1 MIGFMEHPSL
11 RYYLWIL
18 FFVVGS
24 GTGLEA
30 QGQERSKAWVQK
42 TLKRLDSDDP
52 TERSR
57 AQKQLVARVQRS
69 KERYL
74 PLLLIEIESRPPE
87 VQRRIEDLFVDFF
100 DPGVSCIEAAIK
112 TSTGKSKAH
121 LTSLVQ
127 RVRERRIVYVRRSV
141 EDSLGY
147 YETTNSISTSD
158 RSYITLER
166 LGSDAVPHLIAYL
179 REKEQL
185 EGMTSSAINPHLIKF
200 ADERIIG
207 DLEDIVQTHG
217 DVAEALAHIAG
228 RRAIPSLMRAL
239 EEGDNTPHGI
249 IKALGDLKAKE
260 AVEPFCR
267 RLKSE
272 TQWIKFWIIDSLV
285 SIGEAEAVTTLK
297 ELWDDPEGF
306 FASDERLRHE
316 IADARCRLGDA
327 EGLYNLISLVVAEE
341 TSLRDAKK
349 MLSKLI
355 QYTRVNLIKRRLDF
369 SKDRIAIGEDY
380 HQWLKQNESELLW
393 NQREHRFHKEGEGRV
408 SPFDLPG
415 NKIVEEVLHHY
426 LQSNSVSTFDREYR
440 KLKKLGATAIPILM
454 AHWGSSRFSEP
465 DTYMGDAAI
474 AYLITDLGGEEH
486 IDELELIVLWKSQ
499 AGPPL
504 AKIAGERALPA
515 LMTASSLLDDPRDI
529 IRAIGHVGTPQAV
542 DVLATLLIESSTQRR
557 TIIESLV
564 GIRNERV
571 TEVLKGF
578 IERFKD
584 GAHEEPFNEWALY
597 DASVYLAAKG
607 NVEGLFGMVS
617 FAEMCL
623 GQEDPAVGV
632 MPALRILKRRLGIG
646 FLNRI
651 REPSRRKLKAAVD
664 QYKSWLQ
671 ENANDLRWDAK
682 KRRFER
688 KEN

>member
-1 MIGFMEHPSL
+1 MGSLKHPS
-11 RYYLWIL
+11 RRCFLWVLL
-18 FFVVGS
+18 FAVGS

-69 KERYL
+69 KKRYM

-112 TSTGKSKAH
+112 TSTGRSKAH

-147 YETTNSISTSD
+147 YETTNGFSASE
-158 RSYITLER
+158 RSYVTLDR
-166 LGSDAVPHLIAYL
+166 LGSDVVPHLIAYL
-179 REKEQL
+179 KEKEGL
-185 EGMTSSAINPHLIKF
+185 EGMTSHAINSLLIKF
-200 ADERIIG
+200 ADERVIG
-207 DLEDIVQTHG
+207 DLEDIVQTH
-217 DVAEALAHIAG
+217 DDIAEALAHIAG
-228 RRAIPSLMRAL
+228 ERAIPSLMRAL
-239 EEGDNTPHGI
+239 EKADNAPTGI
-249 IKALGDLKAKE
+249 IRSLGDLKAKE
-260 AVEPFCR
+260 AVRPFCR

-272 TQWIKFWIIDSLV
+272 AQWNKIWIIESLV
-285 SIGEAEAVTTLK
+285 SIGEAKAVTTLK
-297 ELWDDPEGF
+297 ELWDNPEEF
-306 FASDERLRHE
+306 FASNERLRRG
-316 IADARCRLGDA
+316 IADARCQLGDA
-327 EGLYNLISLVVAEE
+327 EGLHNLISLVVAEE
-341 TSLRDAKK
+341 TSLRDVKK

-415 NKIVEEVLHHY
+415 NEIVEEVLHHY
-426 LQSNSVSTFDREYR
+426 LQSNSISTFDREYR
-440 KLKKLGATAIPILM
+440 KLKKLGARAIPILM
-454 AHWGSSRFSEP
+454 AHWGSRRFSEP
-465 DTYMGDAAI
+465 DTYMGDSTI
-474 AYLITDLGGEEH
+474 AYLITDLGGEDH
-486 IDELELIVLWKSQ
+486 IDELELFVLWKSE

-515 LMTASSLLDDPRDI
+515 LMTALSLLDNPRDI
-529 IRAIGHVGTPQAV
+529 IEAIGHVGTPQAV
-542 DVLATLLIESSTQRR
+542 DVLASRLIDSSFQLSR
-557 TIIESLV
+557 TIIASLV
-564 GIRNERV
+564 KIRNERV
-571 TEVLKGF
+571 PEVLKEF
-578 IERFKD
+578 IEKFND
-584 GAHEEPFNEWALY
+584 GAQEERFNEWALY
-597 DASVYLAAKG
+597 DASGYLAAKG
-607 NVEGLFGMVS
+607 KVEGLFGMVS
-617 FAEMCL
+617 FAEICL
-623 GQEDPAVGV
+623 GQEDAAFGV
-632 MPALRILKRRLGIG
+632 MQALRILKRRLGKG
-646 FLNRI
+646 LLNGDK
-651 REPSRRKLKAAVD
+651 EPSRQNMKAAVD

-688 KEN
+688 KES